1 MDIALISFE
10 WMCETCVWFPCLD
23 DFVLFVFFDS
33 LMFIKKNDVNGNID
47 IDMDIDY
54 DFKKGLE
61 EEQS

>member
-1 MDIALISFE
+1 
-10 WMCETCVWFPCLD
+10 
-23 DFVLFVFFDS
+23 
-33 LMFIKKNDVNGNID
+33 MFIKKNDVNGNID